1 MSLPEPALVHAADAA
16 ERGKVIFRVANSA
29 TTG

>member
-1 MSLPEPALVHAADAA
+1 MNPPEPSPERAADAA

>member
-1 MSLPEPALVHAADAA
+1 MSPPELAPNRAADAA
-16 ERGKVIFRVANSA
+16 ERGKVIFRVANFA